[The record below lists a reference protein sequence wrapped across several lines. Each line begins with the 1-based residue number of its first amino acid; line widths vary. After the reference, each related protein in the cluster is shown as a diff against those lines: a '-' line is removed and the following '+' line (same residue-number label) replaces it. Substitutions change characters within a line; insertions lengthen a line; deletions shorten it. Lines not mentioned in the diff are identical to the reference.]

1 MHKSISWILLFC
13 ILGLMGCGEP
23 TQEQK
28 IEKLIEKLKVKNPC
42 ARRISASELGLI
54 GSKDAVPSLIK
65 ALQQDQDP
73 EVRVSAAVTLGNIG
87 AKDAVPTLILALQDQ
102 DPQVRRRV
110 AFVLG
115 LIGASAV
122 DAVPALIQALQD
134 PEVRVSAAGAL
145 GKMGKD
151 AVPALILA
159 LQNED
164 WNIRYSVAEVL
175 ERIGTPEALK
185 AVKDFQ

>member
-1 MHKSISWILLFC
+1 MNKSISWILLFC

-73 EVRVSAAVTLGNIG
+73 EVRVSAAEALGQIG
-87 AKDAVPTLILALQDQ
+87 LE
-102 DPQVRRRV
+102 
-110 AFVLG
+110 
-115 LIGASAV
+115 
-122 DAVPALIQALQD
+122 DAVPALIKALQD
-134 PEVRVSAAGAL
+134 EDIDVRLYAAWAL
-145 GKMGKD
+145 ERMGKD
-151 AVPALILA
+151 AVPALVQA
-159 LQNED
+159 LQDED
-164 WNIRYSVAEVL
+164 KCSW
-175 ERIGTPEALK
+175 
-185 AVKDFQ
+185 

>member
-1 MHKSISWILLFC
+1 MNKSISWILLFC

-28 IEKLIEKLKVKNPC
+28 IEKLIKKLKVKNPC

-73 EVRVSAAVTLGNIG
+73 EVRVSAAEALGEIG
-87 AKDAVPTLILALQDQ
+87 SEDAVPTLIQVLQDENVG
-102 DPQVRRRV
+102 VRRRV
-110 AFVLG
+110 A
-115 LIGASAV
+115 
-122 DAVPALIQALQD
+122 
-134 PEVRVSAAGAL
+134 GAL
-145 GKMGKD
+145 G
-151 AVPALILA
+151 
-159 LQNED
+159 
-164 WNIRYSVAEVL
+164 
-175 ERIGTPEALK
+175 RIGTPEALK